1 MSIARSAVKNKITW
15 RVINNTGQTAAGI
28 PHRSKIN
35 GGMLKTDR
43 PIPSRSIRSRYGPES
58 RY

>member
-1 MSIARSAVKNKITW
+1 MNS
-15 RVINNTGQTAAGI
+15 NTGPMAAGI
-28 PHRSKIN
+28 PNRSKII

-58 RY
+58 RYG